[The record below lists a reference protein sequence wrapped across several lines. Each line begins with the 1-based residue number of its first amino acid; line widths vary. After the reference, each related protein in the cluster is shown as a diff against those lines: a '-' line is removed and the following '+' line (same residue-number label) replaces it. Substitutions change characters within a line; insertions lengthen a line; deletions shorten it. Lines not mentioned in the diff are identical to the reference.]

1 MSQEFSVLPFC
12 EDFSTYI
19 SQHSEMHFMMFT
31 TDDAANIIF
40 IFCDRIAKHGII
52 CSTEASSVSD
62 I

>member
-1 MSQEFSVLPFC
+1 MSQEFSVLPFS

-40 IFCDRIAKHGII
+40 TFL
-52 CSTEASSVSD
+52 
-62 I
+62 